1 MHNKVDV
8 IIPVYRPTQ
17 RFLKLL
23 EMLDKQTRKADKIIL
38 INTEQKYFDE
48 LTEGKNL
55 IDQYRNLVISHIT
68 KEEFDHG
75 RTRNLGVSLSDS
87 PFFIMMTDDAVPTD
101 TMLVER
107 LMKALEDPEVAVA
120 YGRQVCGPD
129 ADPFEIYARSFNYP
143 EESAIKSREDIPHLG
158 IKTFF
163 CSNVCAAY
171 KKDVFTSLGG
181 FASPTIFNEDM
192 IYAANAIDHGYKVAY
207 VADATVEHFHRYTNK
222 QQFQRNF
229 DLAVSQADHPEVFE
243 RVKSES
249 EGVRYVKSQITYLWN
264 HQMKRKIF
272 PFIMQS
278 GCKLLGYKLG
288 KKYTKLPVWLVK
300 KCSMNQEYWK

>member
-1 MHNKVDV
+1 MEQVDV
-8 IIPVYRPTQ
+8 IIPAYKPGEKY
-17 RFLKLL
+17 LKLID
-23 EMLDKQTRKADKIIL
+23 MLLAQTYPVHRIIVM
-38 INTEQKYFDE
+38 NTEEKYYQKLRYDHPRMKTDE
-48 LTEGKNL
+48 KIEVNHLSK
-55 IDQYRNLVISHIT
+55 R
-68 KEEFDHG
+68 EFDHG
-75 RTRNLGVSLSDS
+75 KTRNRGVKKSTA
-87 PFFIMMTDDAVPTD
+87 PYFIMMTDDAVPTD
-101 TMLVER
+101 TTLVEQ

-129 ADPFEIYARSFNYP
+129 ADPFEVYARSFNYP
-143 EESAIKSREDIPHLG
+143 KESMVKSREDIPRLG

-171 KKDVFTSLGG
+171 KKEIFTTLGG
-181 FASPTIFNEDM
+181 FPSPTIFNEDM

-229 DLAVSQADHPEVFE
+229 DLAVSQADHPEVFD

-278 GCKLLGYKLG
+278 GCKLMGYKLG

>member
-1 MHNKVDV
+1 
-8 IIPVYRPTQ
+8 
-17 RFLKLL
+17 
-23 EMLDKQTRKADKIIL
+23 
-38 INTEQKYFDE
+38 
-48 LTEGKNL
+48 
-55 IDQYRNLVISHIT
+55 
-68 KEEFDHG
+68 
-75 RTRNLGVSLSDS
+75 
-87 PFFIMMTDDAVPTD
+87 
-101 TMLVER
+101 
-107 LMKALEDPEVAVA
+107 
-120 YGRQVCGPD
+120 
-129 ADPFEIYARSFNYP
+129 
-143 EESAIKSREDIPHLG
+143 
-158 IKTFF
+158 
-163 CSNVCAAY
+163 
-171 KKDVFTSLGG
+171 
-181 FASPTIFNEDM
+181 M